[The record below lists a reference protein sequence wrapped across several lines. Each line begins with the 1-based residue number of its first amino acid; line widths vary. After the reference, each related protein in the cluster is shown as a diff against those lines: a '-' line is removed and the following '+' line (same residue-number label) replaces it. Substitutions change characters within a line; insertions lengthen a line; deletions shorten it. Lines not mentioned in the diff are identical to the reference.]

1 MDVYPGEVVANM
13 TYWPRTL
20 SDTQAANVASTLSEV
35 LLAIVKNPNV
45 PIKSITGVGEMHL
58 NQIAKWNSSP
68 APRVNRCA
76 HELIRET
83 VAATPYAM
91 AVHSRQRDF
100 TYRELDHVSTKLA
113 YCLIAK
119 GVGPDVIVPL
129 CFEKSPWAV
138 VALLGVLKAGGAFMF
153 LDPNQP
159 TSRTM
164 EILGQVQPSL
174 IITSEGYHHRFA
186 AITEAIVVS
195 EDAIDGLPYYAEPP
209 CTKVTPRNII
219 YVVFT
224 SGSTGTP
231 KGCVIEHSSF
241 CTGAVVQADK
251 SNAGPTSRMLQL
263 ASFTFDVSILE
274 MITGM
279 ISGACICMA
288 DEVERVSD
296 IGKMIASMEITWAFL
311 TPSLVKVI
319 RPEEVP
325 GLKTL
330 ILGGEKL
337 SKLDIET
344 WADKLQLANG
354 YGPTECSIAATCVSH
369 VTLDTE
375 PSNIGTAIGGTTWIV
390 DPVNHD
396 QLSPIGA
403 AGELLIEGPILAR
416 GYLNAPEKTAAVF
429 IEDPIW
435 SKSEGAVKP
444 RRFYKTGDL
453 VRYNSDG
460 CINFIGRKDTQIK
473 VRGLRIEAGEIEHH
487 LSSHPMVQLAVIL
500 APKQGPANNRLVTV
514 LIPVHPPSNAA
525 FNTVNHL
532 QTAHGEEKDRMVF
545 EWQAHLGDRVSSYMV
560 PEAWVVM
567 DKIPLTTS
575 GKADRKALSSWLEKL
590 NDADYRKLAY
600 FTTSRADTEKP
611 ATETGRTLQ
620 KVVGRVLNL
629 EAEHIGMGKSFMALG
644 GDSISAMQVV
654 SGCRM
659 ERITVS
665 IQDILRGR
673 TLQELSE
680 SATAPTDDDLAVD
693 EEETDEPFE
702 PTPIQQMYF
711 DTAAVPL
718 GDESGA
724 HRFNQSF
731 LVRLAKYT
739 DPQFLSRGIE
749 EVVGR
754 HSMLR
759 AHFKRQD
766 SRWTQRIAIAVSESY
781 RLRTHAASSREEII
795 NIMTSSQSSLD
806 IQNGPLFAA
815 DIISGSYE
823 KDQLLFLVAHHLI
836 IDLVSWRIILQDLEQ
851 FLVSGSIPSNPILSF
866 QTWSK
871 LQAKYAQ
878 ENLDPNSVLP
888 FTVRAADI
896 SYWGMSGHS
905 NLQQDEIHHSF
916 AVSKET
922 TLALDACHGALRT
935 SAVDV
940 LLGVLLY
947 SFQLVFNDRSLPT
960 IFSEGH
966 GRQPWDK
973 SIDLSETVGWFTT
986 LSPIQLSVDD
996 VKEPLTLVDM
1006 IRRIKDTRS
1015 KIPGLG
1021 WPYFASRYLNSS
1033 GKASFHNHWP
1043 IEILFN
1049 YIGQYQQLERA
1060 DSLIQQ
1066 ASPSSLSLQLEV
1078 GDVGSLV
1085 QRQSLF
1091 DISAGV
1097 ERGEMQFNF
1106 IFNRHMTKKG
1116 RIIQWTETFQQS
1128 LKRAVEELAQIEYQ
1142 ATLADF
1148 PLLPTAT
1155 YQKLDALQR
1164 DRLPQ
1169 IGIDIQNVEDI
1180 YPCSPMQ
1187 RGLLISQSRSAGSYE
1202 VQSIFEL
1209 RPRGEFAVL
1218 DTERL
1223 SSAWQCVVDR
1233 HSILRT
1239 ILVESIS
1246 GDGSPFDQVVLRSA
1260 KTPITI
1266 LHAGVRDPVAAFDA
1280 QDKISYDGNSLLHR
1294 FTICSTI
1301 SGKLFCK
1308 IEISHVIVDGF
1319 SIQILCRDLDLAYAG
1334 QLSTQS
1340 MKYSNFIE
1348 YLTHYSAAGAL
1359 DYWTGYLGG
1368 QAEPC
1373 YFPACNDE
1381 NTNRQLKS
1389 IPIELF
1395 DADVLMEFCK
1405 IHEMTPANVF
1415 QVVWGLVLRLYTG
1428 SDNVCFGY
1436 LTSGRDVS
1444 VDGIED
1450 TVGLFISMLIC
1461 HMNAAADSRLDRL
1474 LAKVKS
1480 DFVDAFAHQHCS
1492 IAEIQHAL
1500 GLGGEPLFNTVI
1512 SFQREDSQEYNPVAF
1527 STHNISDHDPSEV

>member
-20 SDTQAANVASTLSEV
+20 SDAQAANVAGTLSEV
-35 LLAIVKNPNV
+35 LLAIVENPNV

-83 VAATPYAM
+83 VAATPHAM

-100 TYRELDHVSTKLA
+100 TYRELDDASTRLA
-113 YCLIAK
+113 YCLVAK

-129 CFEKSPWAV
+129 CFEKSPWAM
-138 VALLGVLKAGGAFMF
+138 VAFLGVLKAGGAFMF

-159 TSRTM
+159 DSRTM
-164 EILGQVQPSL
+164 EILGQVKPSFV
-174 IITSEGYHHRFA
+174 ITSQRYHDKFA
-186 AITEAIVVS
+186 ATMEVLVAS
-195 EDAIDGLPYYAEPP
+195 EEIIDGLPYYAEPP
-209 CTKVTPRNII
+209 RTKVTPRNII
-219 YVVFT
+219 YVIFT

-263 ASFTFDVSILE
+263 APFTFDVSILE

-279 ISGACICMA
+279 ISGACICMP
-288 DEVERVSD
+288 DEVERASD
-296 IGKMIASMEITWAFL
+296 IGKMMASMKITWAFL

-319 RPEEVP
+319 KPEEVSE
-325 GLKTL
+325 LKTL

-337 SKLDIET
+337 SKVDIET

-369 VTLDTE
+369 ITLDTE

-403 AGELLIEGPILAR
+403 FGELLIEGPILAR

-435 SKSEGAVKP
+435 AVTEGAVKP

-460 CINFIGRKDTQIK
+460 CIYFIGRKDTQIK

-487 LSSHPMVQLAVIL
+487 LSSHPVVQLAVIL

-514 LIPVHPPSNAA
+514 LIPLQRPSNTT
-525 FNTVNHL
+525 FNTVDRL
-532 QTAHGEEKDRMVF
+532 RAAHGEEKDMMVF
-545 EWQAHLGDRVSSYMV
+545 EWQAHLSDRVPSYMV
-560 PEAWVVM
+560 PEAWIVM

-575 GKADRKALSSWLEKL
+575 GKADRKALNSWLENL
-590 NDADYRKLAY
+590 SEDDYRKLAY
-600 FTTSRADTEKP
+600 FTTSRADAEKP
-611 ATETGRTLQ
+611 ATDIGRTLQ

-629 EAEHIGMGKSFMALG
+629 DAEQIGMGKSFMALG

-659 ERITVS
+659 EGITVS
-665 IQDILRGR
+665 VQDILRGI
-673 TLQELSE
+673 TIQELAE
-680 SATAPTDDDLAVD
+680 AAAAPTDESLAVD

-702 PTPIQQMYF
+702 LTPIQQMYF

-731 LVRLAKYT
+731 LLRLAKYT
-739 DPQFLSRGIE
+739 DPQLIARGIE

-759 AHFKRQD
+759 AHFSRED
-766 SRWTQRIAIAVSESY
+766 DRWTQRIASMASESY
-781 RLRTHAASSREEII
+781 RLRTHAADSKEEIT
-795 NIMTSSQSSLD
+795 NIMTSSQSSLN

-823 KDQLLFLVAHHLI
+823 KNQLLFLVAHHLI
-836 IDLVSWRIILQDLEQ
+836 IDLVSWRIILHDLEQ

-878 ENLDPNSVLP
+878 ENLEPTSVLP
-888 FTVRAADI
+888 FTVRAADV
-896 SYWGMSGHS
+896 SYWGMSEHS
-905 NLQQDEIHHSF
+905 NIQRDEVHQSF
-916 AVSKET
+916 AVSKEIT
-922 TLALDACHGALRT
+922 SAIDACHSALRT
-935 SAVDV
+935 STVDV

-947 SFQLVFNDRSLPT
+947 SFQLVFSDRSLPT

-986 LSPIQLSVDD
+986 LSPVQPSVDD
-996 VKEPLTLVDM
+996 VKGPLALADM
-1006 IRRIKDTRS
+1006 IRRVKDTRS

-1021 WPYFASRYLNSS
+1021 WPYFASRYLNGA
-1033 GKASFHNHWP
+1033 GKASFHDHWP
-1043 IEILFN
+1043 MEILFN
-1049 YIGQYQQLERA
+1049 YIGQYQQLERE

-1066 ASPSSLSLQLEV
+1066 ASPSSASLQQQV

-1085 QRQSLF
+1085 RRQSLF

-1097 ERGEMQFNF
+1097 EHGQMRFNF
-1106 IFNRHMTKKG
+1106 IFSRHMTHQD
-1116 RIIQWTETFQQS
+1116 RIIQWTETFQQF
-1128 LKRAVEELAQIEYQ
+1128 LKRAAEELAEIEYQ
-1142 ATLADF
+1142 VTLADF
-1148 PLLPTAT
+1148 PLLPAAT
-1155 YQKLDALQR
+1155 YQSLDALQR

-1169 IGIDIQNVEDI
+1169 IGIDIKNVEDM

-1209 RPRGEFAVL
+1209 RPRDEFAVL

-1223 SSAWQCVVDR
+1223 SAAWQSVVDR

-1246 GDGSPFDQVVLRSA
+1246 GDGSPCDQVVLRSA
-1260 KTPITI
+1260 KAPITV
-1266 LHAGVRDPVAAFDA
+1266 LYAGTRDPVAVFDA
-1280 QDKISYDGNSLLHR
+1280 QDKMTFGGTNILHR
-1294 FTICSTI
+1294 FTICTTV
-1301 SGKLFCK
+1301 SGKIFCK

-1319 SIQILCRDLDLAYAG
+1319 SIEILCRDLDLAYTG
-1334 QLSTQS
+1334 QLSAQS
-1340 MKYSNFIE
+1340 MKYSDFIA
-1348 YLTHYSAAGAL
+1348 YATRYSGPGAL
-1359 DYWTGYLGG
+1359 DYWTGYLG

-1373 YFPACNDE
+1373 YFPVCDDV
-1381 NTNRQLKS
+1381 NTDRQLKS
-1389 IPIELF
+1389 IQIELS
-1395 DADVLMEFCK
+1395 DASSLMEFCK
-1405 IHEMTPANVF
+1405 LHEVTPANVF

-1436 LTSGRDVS
+1436 LTSGRDVP

-1450 TVGLFISMLIC
+1450 TVGLFINMLVC
-1461 HMNAAADSRLDRL
+1461 HMNAAVDSRLDRL
-1474 LAKVKS
+1474 MAKVKS

-1492 IAEIQHAL
+1492 LAEIEHSL
-1500 GLGGEPLFNTVI
+1500 GLGSEHLFNTVI
-1512 SFQREDSQEYNPVAF
+1512 SFQREASQGRNPIAF
-1527 STHNISDHDPSEV
+1527 STRSISDHDPSEV